1 MSTVSLPNREAMAKS
16 YFESIRGPLE
26 NTADVRKVFGEPIHL
41 EGRTIIPV
49 ARVAYGFGGGFGSQ
63 QKSQAEAAERGGG
76 GGGGGVR
83 AMPAGVIEVTPTATR
98 FVPITD
104 GKRLAAAAG
113 FGLLVGMLF
122 GRRRKR

>member
-1 MSTVSLPNREAMAKS
+1 MSTVSLPNRETVAKS

-26 NTADVRKVFGEPIHL
+26 NTADVRKVFGEPIKL
-41 EGRTIIPV
+41 EDRTIIPV

-63 QKSQAEAAERGGG
+63 QKPHGEAADRGG

-83 AMPAGVIEVTPTATR
+83 AMPAGVVEVSAAGTR

-104 GKRLAAAAG
+104 CRRLAAAAA
-113 FGLLVGMLF
+113 FGLFAGMLL